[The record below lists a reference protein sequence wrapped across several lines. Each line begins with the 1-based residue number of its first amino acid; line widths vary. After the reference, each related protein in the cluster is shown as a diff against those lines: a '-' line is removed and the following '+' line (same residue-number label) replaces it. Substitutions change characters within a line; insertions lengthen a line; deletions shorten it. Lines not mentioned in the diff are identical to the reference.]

1 MLPGVGGVG
10 RVEMTVGQGRWGFQ
24 SPSGLEAAQYGSL
37 DPEGMQ
43 AWSQPSHGGGAWT
56 GTETG
61 EQGPE
66 GASGL

>member
-1 MLPGVGGVG
+1 MLLGLGGVR
-10 RVEMTVGQGRWGFQ
+10 RVEMTVGQGGRGFQ
-24 SPSGLEAAQYGSL
+24 SPSGPGAAQEGSS

-43 AWSQPSHGGGAWT
+43 AWSQPSLGVGAWT
-56 GTETG
+56 GTETE